1 MADQCPVERRIQATS
16 GPVPSCPMENKADAA
31 KTSLGVAG
39 LKYNDRASDLVF
51 DSIPEE
57 GQQQRLAVNR
67 VVSTIPKD
75 DSPESVSPA
84 HQPKDTDKWVYPSEQ
99 QYYNAMRRKGYNPD
113 AADIPAVLF
122 IHNAVNE
129 RVWSQ
134 LREWESFNG
143 NLDPKLKRFMGK
155 PDQLSPKARFLHFI
169 GYVPYVS

>member
-1 MADQCPVERRIQATS
+1 MADQCPVERRIQSDS
-16 GPVPSCPMENKADAA
+16 GPSCPVENRSDAS
-31 KTSLGVAG
+31 KTTSLGVAG
-39 LKYNDRASDLVF
+39 LKYNDRTNDLVF

-57 GQQQRLAVNR
+57 GQKQRLAVNR

-75 DSPESVSPA
+75 DSPESVAPA

-134 LREWESFNG
+134 LREWESFHG

-155 PDQLSPKARFLHFI
+155 PDQLSPKARFLNFI
-169 GYVPYVS
+169 G